1 MHKCS
6 DKHGISLCGR
16 VLFYYFNFIYN
27 FPVIELL
34 QRNSIM
40 DFNIWKI
47 NKTKLNL
54 CLHFR
59 FILFR
64 VHFHIA

>member
-1 MHKCS
+1 MFS
-6 DKHGISLCGR
+6 DVFDTLSICFSTMCPRDDEDVISCGGGICGR

-40 DFNIWKI
+40 DFNI
-47 NKTKLNL
+47 
-54 CLHFR
+54 
-59 FILFR
+59 
-64 VHFHIA
+64 